1 MLVFDDD
8 ESIRN
13 MLWHYF
19 DSRGYEVFTFPHP
32 QSCPICEIASC
43 ICPLDESCS
52 DLIIS
57 DLNMPFVKG
66 IEFLENQLS
75 KGCKVQNLAL
85 MSGDLTPDD
94 QQRAESLGIKLF
106 KKPFGLKE
114 IDQWVNDAEK
124 AVPPTR
130 KLANWFL
137 KGR

>member
-1 MLVFDDD
+1 
-8 ESIRN
+8 
-13 MLWHYF
+13 MLWQYF

-32 QSCPICEIASC
+32 QSCPICESASC

-94 QQRAESLGIKLF
+94 QQRAESLGIRVF

-114 IDQWVNDAEK
+114 IEQWVGDAEK
-124 AVPPTR
+124 EVQPTR
-130 KLANWFL
+130 RLADWFL

>member
-1 MLVFDDD
+1 
-8 ESIRN
+8 
-13 MLWHYF
+13 
-19 DSRGYEVFTFPHP
+19 
-32 QSCPICEIASC
+32 
-43 ICPLDESCS
+43 
-52 DLIIS
+52 
-57 DLNMPFVKG
+57 MPFVKG

-114 IDQWVNDAEK
+114 IDQWVNYAEK
-124 AVPPTR
+124 AIPPTR
-130 KLANWFL
+130 KLADWFF